1 MNKNV
6 KSICVTAMGIAL
18 YVALSMT
25 AKIPVISHIGL
36 DLGYV
41 VLAVYCYI
49 YGPIAGAIVGAAGC
63 TLVSL
68 LVSGWF
74 PLGWFL
80 GNLYIGFFAGEFYI
94 PDLVVDDFSHKKTLE
109 HNLILTVAIV
119 FVGIFCIKSVVEHLM
134 YDIPYAVKL
143 PKNAVAFL
151 IDAVVMCIGIYIA
164 PRIKTILAKHEYV

>member
-1 MNKNV
+1 MNKNI

-25 AKIPVISHIGL
+25 AKIPIVGHISL
-36 DLGYV
+36 DLGYI

-68 LVSGWF
+68 LASGWF
-74 PLGWFL
+74 PLGWLL
-80 GNLYIGFFAGEFYI
+80 GNLYIGYFTGRFYI
-94 PDLVVDDFSHKKTLE
+94 PDLVADDFSHRKTLE
-109 HNLILTVAIV
+109 HNLILTVVAV

-134 YDIPYAVKL
+134 YGIPYAVKL

-151 IDAVVMCIGIYIA
+151 IDAIVMCIGVCIA
-164 PRIKTILAKHEYV
+164 PKIRTILEKHKYV